1 MRALGRDAGRLAA
14 TGNGNVYIGAG
25 MTGVQGEKGKKGSV
39 LTIDTIE

>member
-25 MTGVQGEKGKKGSV
+25 MTGVQGEKGKKEEKGVSPHY
-39 LTIDTIE
+39 